1 MQSLNFELLRTYASD
16 LAEHGAFAEHYA
28 YTDPASAVVK
38 LRIVAEQLVLHICD
52 CLSLQLPP
60 RPKLCDLL
68 EDPSFQRV
76 APKAIRYKID
86 AVRIHGNHGAHGQT
100 VSIDTALCMLRETYR
115 IVCWIFLVYVRE
127 VQADCPSYR
136 EPAPPPGVEWPPT
149 FEPSIDVC
157 AAPCPAPDYLE
168 SSSADQVTSED
179 LESGSDAMEF
189 DSDRPREEQKSGAPE
204 ERRVRFSLG
213 VAPEAHREVSQEP
226 SRRFEAFGAAAPKAE
241 EEPSVDLAAMKK
253 RTTLRQRLGKQGMLT
268 AGIRG
273 SLAARRAT
281 RA

>member
-52 CLSLQLPP
+52 CLSLQLPS

-68 EDPSFQRV
+68 EHPSFQRV

-86 AVRIHGNHGAHGQT
+86 AVRIHGNHGAHGQK
-100 VSIDTALCMLRETYR
+100 VSVDTALCMLRETYR
-115 IVCWIFLVYVRE
+115 IVCWFFLVYVRE
-127 VQADCPSYR
+127 ARSGCPSYQ
-136 EPAPPPGVEWPPT
+136 EPAPPPESDSARRAVFSRTLRKRRIEREELPISDLDEDLRMDSGIWGR
-149 FEPSIDVC
+149 EPEPEEL
-157 AAPCPAPDYLE
+157 AEKKRPATSPAKEE
-168 SSSADQVTSED
+168 SSVLFS
-179 LESGSDAMEF
+179 
-189 DSDRPREEQKSGAPE
+189 RRREAFRTAPE
-204 ERRVRFSLG
+204 S
-213 VAPEAHREVSQEP
+213 
-226 SRRFEAFGAAAPKAE
+226 E